1 MVGFFQWLRNNE
13 FKIGIQSS
21 KDSLDVLLQGLSF
34 DHKYLEPSLAALFC
48 HGPKDLKKFTIIYKR
63 FWKEKGTRLTSA
75 SDYHNKKKVH
85 KSAKS
90 STVMMGVGKDN
101 REGEVEESKNTSG
114 ASGKETLKQTDFS
127 KLTVVQS
134 QELDEIAEKLVK
146 DMHLRIKRR
155 RKKSKK
161 GDISIQKTIH
171 RNIQNG
177 GNLINLYKVKRT
189 KEKFRL
195 LILLDVSGSMDKYS
209 YYLLKFLWALRTH
222 FKHVE
227 VFAFSTI
234 IKRIT
239 AELQDQNIA
248 YALAQVSQVA
258 THWSSGT
265 KIGNSLKYFNDH
277 HARYHLNGKTLT
289 LVMSDGLDTGE
300 TEVLEEAIRKIK
312 MKSKRL
318 IWLNPLKGM
327 KGYEPIQKGMKT
339 VLPEVNH
346 FGSAHNMAS
355 LLELENIL
363 INA

>member
-1 MVGFFQWLRNNE
+1 MVGFFQWLRSND
-13 FKIGIQSS
+13 FKVGIQSS
-21 KDSLDVLLQGLSF
+21 KDSLDILLQGLSF
-34 DHKYLEPSLAALFC
+34 DHKYMEPALAALCC
-48 HGPKDLKKFTIIYKR
+48 HGPKELDKFTIIYKR
-63 FWKEKGTRLTSA
+63 FWKEKGTRIQTIQ
-75 SDYHNKKKVH
+75 SD
-85 KSAKS
+85 
-90 STVMMGVGKDN
+90 
-101 REGEVEESKNTSG
+101 
-114 ASGKETLKQTDFS
+114 
-127 KLTVVQS
+127 
-134 QELDEIAEKLVK
+134 ELDRIVEKLVK

-171 RNIQNG
+171 RNIQNA
-177 GNLINLYKVKRT
+177 GNLINLFKVKRT
-189 KEKFRL
+189 KEKFHL
-195 LILLDVSGSMDKYS
+195 LVLLDVSGSMDKYS
-209 YYLLKFLWALRTH
+209 YYLLKFLWALRSH
-222 FKHVE
+222 FKNVE

-239 AELQDQNIA
+239 EELQDQNIGH
-248 YALAQVSQVA
+248 ALAQVSQVA

-265 KIGNSLKYFNDH
+265 KIGDSLKTFNDKY
-277 HARYHLNGKTLT
+277 ARYYLNGKTLT
-289 LVMSDGLDTGE
+289 LIMSDGLDTGE

-327 KGYEPIQKGMKT
+327 KGYQPIQKGMKA

-363 INA
+363 MNA

>member
-1 MVGFFQWLRNNE
+1 MVGFFQWLRSND
-13 FKIGIQSS
+13 FKVGIQSS
-21 KDSLDVLLQGLSF
+21 KDSLDILLQGLSF
-34 DHKYLEPSLAALFC
+34 DHKYMEPALAALCC
-48 HGPKDLKKFTIIYKR
+48 HGPKELDKFTIIYKR
-63 FWKEKGTRLTSA
+63 FWKEKGTRIQTESN
-75 SDYHNKKKVH
+75 YKNKKKVI
-85 KSAKS
+85 KDAKS
-90 STVMMGVGKDN
+90 SAVMMGVGKDN
-101 REGEVEESKNTSG
+101 REGEVEESKNTAG
-114 ASGKETLKQTDFS
+114 ANAKDTIKQTDFS
-127 KLTVVQS
+127 KLTVIQS
-134 QELDEIAEKLVK
+134 DELDRIVEKLVK

-171 RNIQNG
+171 RNIQNA
-177 GNLINLYKVKRT
+177 GNLINLFKVKRT
-189 KEKFRL
+189 KEKFHL
-195 LILLDVSGSMDKYS
+195 LVLLDVSGSMDKYS
-209 YYLLKFLWALRTH
+209 YYLLKFLWALRSH
-222 FKHVE
+222 FKNVE

-239 AELQDQNIA
+239 EELQDQNIGH
-248 YALAQVSQVA
+248 ALAQVSQVA

-265 KIGNSLKYFNDH
+265 KIGDSLKTFNDKY
-277 HARYHLNGKTLT
+277 ARYYLNGKTLT
-289 LVMSDGLDTGE
+289 LIMSDGLDTGE

-327 KGYEPIQKGMKT
+327 KGYQPIQKGMKA

-363 INA
+363 MNA